1 MAVKVVFEMST
12 NNKNV
17 KPRKG
22 TWIVKLVNLTKCE
35 TCNVFLL
42 NSKQL
47 MEHKQEHARTK
58 ETKEINKKYRFICE
72 FCKETFL
79 SVILLRDHIHS
90 LHMKTFYEDTENS
103 ITNQI
108 TEPKKKSEESIVL

>member
-1 MAVKVVFEMST
+1 MKL
-12 NNKNV
+12 
-17 KPRKG
+17 
-22 TWIVKLVNLTKCE
+22 VKLAKCE

-72 FCKETFL
+72 FCKETFP

-90 LHMKTFYEDTENS
+90 LHMKPFYEDIENS
-103 ITNQI
+103 NANQM
-108 TEPKKKSEESIVL
+108 TEPNKNSEEIHERSAKFYKCSKCDKEFNYKPN